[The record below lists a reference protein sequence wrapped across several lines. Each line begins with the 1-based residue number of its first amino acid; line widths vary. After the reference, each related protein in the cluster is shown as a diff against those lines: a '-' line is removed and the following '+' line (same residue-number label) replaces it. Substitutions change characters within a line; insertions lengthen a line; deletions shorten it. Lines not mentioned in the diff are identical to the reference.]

1 MQVHGSYF
9 YLPARQPEN
18 SLYGVLVAIQ
28 EVRTIR
34 YPKSISCLI
43 CRWKRPAPQAVCAKS
58 MINRPFGQPEPPVR
72 LAD

>member
-43 CRWKRPAPQAVCAKS
+43 CRWKRPCTTGCLCEVDDKSSVWTARAPCA
-58 MINRPFGQPEPPVR
+58 PG
-72 LAD
+72 